1 MIRLIRIEWL
11 KLKHLKAVWI
21 LTGLYLLALLAIS
34 LSAKF
39 FLEYL
44 TDQGVEWRGVNPSML
59 PVYAFDDIWQNL
71 AYLASY
77 FKIFPAFILIISIS
91 NEYSYRTHRQNIID
105 GMSRMEFFF
114 SKLSFSAFLSILSAG
129 VLLIIGLVMGSLYS
143 DVQGLDYMV
152 QHIVFVPVHALQ
164 FFIYFLFAMFIVFL
178 IKRSGISIVLLLF
191 YTVILEPIFVALTIY
206 ALKLPDLALFF
217 PLNAIANLVP
227 VPFGKYA
234 FQETQTYVGAADLG
248 IALLWMAVLSTGI
261 FFLLKKRDF

>member
-11 KLKHLKAVWI
+11 KLRHLKAVWV
-21 LTGLYLLALLAIS
+21 LTGLYLVALLAIS

-39 FLEYL
+39 FLDFL
-44 TDQGVEWRGVNPSML
+44 TSRGIEWRGINPSML

-105 GMSRMEFFF
+105 GLSRVEFFF
-114 SKLSFSAFLSILSAG
+114 SKLSFAAFLAVLSAG

-143 DVQGLDYMV
+143 DVQGFEYVV
-152 QHIVFVPVHALQ
+152 QHIVFIPVHALQ
-164 FFIYFLFAMFIVFL
+164 FFIYFLFAMLIVFL
-178 IKRSGISIVLLLF
+178 IRRSGISIVFLLF
-191 YTVILEPIFVALTIY
+191 YTVILEPVLVAITIFALKQPTVALFY
-206 ALKLPDLALFF
+206 PM
-217 PLNAIANLVP
+217 NAIGNLVP

-234 FQETQTYVGAADLG
+234 FQETQTTVGAVDLS
-248 IALLWMAVLSTGI
+248 IALMWMALLSGAI
-261 FFLLKKRDF
+261 FYLLKKRDF